1 MKKLVYTILLSVI
14 GLVLSGCSSAGQGKE
29 MTIYYVSAEE
39 NALVQEEYKL
49 MAETT
54 EEQIKEV
61 MAVLMDADHNVNYHS
76 AIPEGIIA
84 EQFRLRDRQVDLIFS
99 EGYAEIPKAREV
111 LLRAAVVQTLVQIPD
126 IQYVSFYIGEQPLTT
141 LSGEIIGLMRAEDF
155 VQNTGSALK
164 TYQTTDL
171 KLYFSNTDGTA
182 LDIEKRSG
190 IHYGSNMSI
199 EKLVVEQLM
208 KGTTSDKRTSTIPN
222 NAKLLG
228 VSVKEGVCYVNF
240 DSSFLGEGFN
250 QTPEVTIY
258 SIVNSIIVNGNAT
271 KVQILVEGSSDVKFK
286 GTFDLNRVFEW
297 NAEIIGE

>member
-1 MKKLVYTILLSVI
+1 M
-14 GLVLSGCSSAGQGKE
+14 LSGCSSAGQGKE
-29 MTIYYVSAEE
+29 MTIYYISAEE

-49 MAETT
+49 MAENT

-171 KLYFSNTDGTA
+171 KLYFSNSDGTA

-208 KGTTSDKRTSTIPN
+208 KGTSSDKRTSTIPS

-286 GTFDLNRVFEW
+286 GTFDLNKVFEW